1 MIVSGWND
9 GSPNNATRGGYGI
22 WMSRRNRDGY
32 FDPEWGSVTIELEEL
47 GTTEVNLAPSF
58 WRGCTELREAAIGR
72 WLLDRGLAPWPKG
85 KPPRLGLEPMG
96 HRRFRLSH
104 T

>member
-1 MIVSGWND
+1 MIVSGWNS
-9 GSPNNATRGGYGI
+9 GSPNNATGTGYGI
-22 WMSRRNRDGY
+22 RLLRRDRDEY
-32 FDPEWGSVTIELEEL
+32 SDPEWGSVTIELEEL
-47 GTTEVNLAPSF
+47 GATEVNLAPSF
-58 WRGCTELREAAIGR
+58 WRGCAEFREAAIGR

-96 HRRFRLSH
+96 HRRFRLSC